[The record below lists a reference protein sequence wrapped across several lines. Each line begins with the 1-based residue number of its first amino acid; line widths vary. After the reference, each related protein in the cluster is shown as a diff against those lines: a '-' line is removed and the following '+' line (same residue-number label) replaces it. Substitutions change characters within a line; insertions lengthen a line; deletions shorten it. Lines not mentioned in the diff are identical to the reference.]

1 MNTLILVFIIT
12 SFGKQ
17 CNEYKETQEDTVDGA
32 FECINTFKTT
42 EKENVDIITGLKEF
56 LESYVYKDILK
67 NPPQPSFSN
76 NYYEKV
82 DIDSEL
88 NKINTKT
95 THMYDFYSE
104 IYKLLVLTRD
114 SHLSFTID
122 EDINT
127 AKLELTYFYYFLPFV
142 INIER
147 NKKMY
152 LIPITEIGGFKIKY
166 PQELVYNMNQEV
178 KTING
183 KDPFTLI
190 REFGKKYIGLKC
202 PHAQFTH
209 SKASLSFG
217 SLASTPL
224 PKDYLKT
231 PITITWK
238 NGANVTISYSIL
250 KIQSHDITVR
260 KLLKGEQ
267 PKYGIKRPLIPL
279 EIKERNQIHNR
290 LKIKKEIKEQ
300 YISDDRN
307 VYFIFPKNGGGNA
320 IYSQWVQKILASY
333 VDVNDIE
340 SGRISEFTEIVL
352 KAGYGNIL
360 FNPKTC
366 EQREKYV
373 NPKTLGQWY
382 TNPNIIKYGDIEHK
396 VSQPSSE
403 NWDQM
408 KVMKHPRKPTEIII
422 YTDSFCYSACSEV
435 TKGLKEWGSAI
446 LVGFDGDPNG
456 KDDEFEVGLSPTAVM
471 SVNEVLEDNIFTHYG
486 YDLGISILES
496 YRYNYNYN
504 ETIPREF
511 LPDIIDER
519 VNIYEYSDRK
529 IDEFE
534 YETKR
539 IIEKYQTKCNPKN
552 KRLVKRDEKCDL
564 EIKIKHGHGGYEC
577 GDNGEWSTHCVLSY
591 CDDGYKFD
599 SINMICILDPCEHQ
613 SPSSSG
619 VFHSFS
625 LNLSF
630 LFFIIFLFFL

>member
-17 CNEYKETQEDTVDGA
+17 CNEYKETQEDTVDSA

-67 NPPQPSFSN
+67 NPPQPSFSDH
-76 NYYEKV
+76 YYEKV

-95 THMYDFYSE
+95 TQMYDFYSE

-147 NKKMY
+147 DKKMY

-166 PQELVYNMNQEV
+166 QQELVYNMNQEV

-183 KDPFTLI
+183 KDPFTII

-217 SLASTPL
+217 SLSSTPL

-238 NGANVTISYSIL
+238 NGVNITISYSIL
-250 KIQSHDITVR
+250 KIQSHDISTR

-307 VYFIFPKNGGGNA
+307 VYFILPKNGGGNA

-352 KAGYGNIL
+352 KAGYGSVL

-366 EQREKYV
+366 EQREQYV

-382 TNPNIIKYGDIEHK
+382 TNPRIIKYGDIEHK

-403 NWDQM
+403 NWEEM
-408 KVMKHPRKPTEIII
+408 KVMKNKRKPTEIII

-529 IDEFE
+529 INEFE
-534 YETKR
+534 DETKR

-564 EIKIKHGHGGYEC
+564 EIKIQHGHGGYVC
-577 GDNGEWSTHCVLSY
+577 GDNGEWSTKCVLSY

-613 SPSSSG
+613 LPSSSG
-619 VFHSFS
+619 VFNSFS

-630 LFFIIFLFFL
+630 LFIIIFLFFL